1 MIVIVTYNGLKW
13 IDKCL
18 QSCGDFPVVVVDNN
32 SLDGT
37 IDFIK
42 LNYPKV
48 HLIEQ
53 DKNLG
58 FGQANNIG
66 ISYALNQEAHYVFLL
81 NQDAYL
87 TDNCLNRLI
96 KIQQNN
102 TEYGILS
109 PFHYKGSFTGLD
121 DNFVMYMSRYKVS
134 RDYIFDANEGNIKE
148 VYSIPFVNAAGWLIP
163 KRTLESVGYFDSLFF
178 HYGEDRNYCQRVLYH
193 NMKIGIV
200 PEAKMIHDREF
211 REVKPV
217 LKYSEEYYDEYLR
230 YAKIK
235 WADINLKG
243 FDDGFYEHLKKLQ
256 LDYFKH
262 LFKLKFK
269 DGKDSFKKYKIL
281 KSLYLSFK
289 ESRERNSNKFQ

>member
-1 MIVIVTYNGLKW
+1 M
-13 IDKCL
+13 
-18 QSCGDFPVVVVDNN
+18 
-32 SLDGT
+32 
-37 IDFIK
+37 
-42 LNYPKV
+42 
-48 HLIEQ
+48 
-53 DKNLG
+53 
-58 FGQANNIG
+58 
-66 ISYALNQEAHYVFLL
+66 HYVFLL

-200 PEAKMIHDREF
+200 RF
-211 REVKPV
+211 GNV
-217 LKYSEEYYDEYLR
+217 
-230 YAKIK
+230 
-235 WADINLKG
+235 
-243 FDDGFYEHLKKLQ
+243 F
-256 LDYFKH
+256 
-262 LFKLKFK
+262 
-269 DGKDSFKKYKIL
+269 DSFGSVSEIFKNKIL
-281 KSLYLSFK
+281 ILNLNFFSINRFLLSSK
-289 ESRERNSNKFQ
+289 TNVTKKFL